1 MARKKKIEFLM
12 NTDWMFEKPI
22 DREHKEYKL
31 LSYFQKMGEKLDN
44 MELYPGFIELS
55 LHLANVQTLVKDKK
69 LLYTN
74 KKFTSVD
81 DELLVKD
88 LKIKD
93 VPEMSHDEYEEFIK
107 ILSYSA
113 PRIYEY
119 FGMAKSVWEL
129 VYDSIHLKVK
139 KNTKN
144 ILENKGYFYFV
155 TGDIMNIWEYEKK
168 PAAKGS
174 PESKVVTNLI
184 YSEEKKNLTIPKIID
199 SFSQWTTED
208 KKKLPV
214 IEMISRGDF
223 PIDQT
228 LLPMFKRKL
237 IAYVGQKQMI
247 ENYKKSKEEQK
258 I

>member
-1 MARKKKIEFLM
+1 LGI
-12 NTDWMFEKPI
+12 
-22 DREHKEYKL
+22 
-31 LSYFQKMGEKLDN
+31 
-44 MELYPGFIELS
+44 GF
-55 LHLANVQTLVKDKK
+55 
-69 LLYTN
+69 
-74 KKFTSVD
+74 
-81 DELLVKD
+81 
-88 LKIKD
+88 
-93 VPEMSHDEYEEFIK
+93 
-107 ILSYSA
+107 
-113 PRIYEY
+113 
-119 FGMAKSVWEL
+119 
-129 VYDSIHLKVK
+129 DSIHLKVK

-155 TGDIMNIWEYEKK
+155 TSDIMNIWEYEKK

-208 KKKLPV
+208 KKRLPV

-237 IAYVGQKQMI
+237 ISYVGQKQMI

>member
-1 MARKKKIEFLM
+1 
-12 NTDWMFEKPI
+12 
-22 DREHKEYKL
+22 
-31 LSYFQKMGEKLDN
+31 
-44 MELYPGFIELS
+44 
-55 LHLANVQTLVKDKK
+55 
-69 LLYTN
+69 
-74 KKFTSVD
+74 
-81 DELLVKD
+81 
-88 LKIKD
+88 
-93 VPEMSHDEYEEFIK
+93 
-107 ILSYSA
+107 
-113 PRIYEY
+113 
-119 FGMAKSVWEL
+119 
-129 VYDSIHLKVK
+129 
-139 KNTKN
+139 
-144 ILENKGYFYFV
+144 
-155 TGDIMNIWEYEKK
+155 MNIWEYEKK

-237 IAYVGQKQMI
+237 ISYVGQKQMI